1 MTTATITTDINIGP
15 FKIPDNGQNM
25 IMNNY
30 AERNNLVVEIVIPEP
45 MMSNAL
51 ALAQWFHKER
61 KLSKVILSSI
71 HQLPIKQDEIEEL
84 LKNMEDVEFHFA
96 LEGISGKGRDFLLK
110 IIKEAKMFMK
120 AQTIDSTNILAFINI
135 LASFIVSSKKSLP
148 FPLMPSRAK

>member
-15 FKIPDNGQNM
+15 FKIPSNGQNM

-30 AERNNLVVEIVIPEP
+30 AERNNLAVEIVIPEP

-51 ALAQWFHKER
+51 ATAQWLHKEK

-71 HQLPIKQDEIEEL
+71 HQLPIKQDRIEEL

-96 LEGISGKGRDFLLK
+96 LEGISGKGRGFLLET
-110 IIKEAKMFMK
+110 IKEAKMFMK
-120 AQTIDSTNILAFINI
+120 AQTIDSTKTTWSDLYKVMTKDQI
-135 LASFIVSSKKSLP
+135 
-148 FPLMPSRAK
+148 